1 MKGGF
6 FVQEFMATIYGPANP
21 KTNTISGY
29 YGPANPKTGSIGGV
43 SAPSKGG
50 SVLGASTS
58 NTGGGNRAV
67 TSSSPV
73 QNVSIPQGGGNNNN
87 SGGGGEPDYAN
98 EISDMYAPALAAL
111 ESAIGVAN
119 TGATEQQKSVE
130 GNWANA
136 DQKVDTESAQLKA
149 DTMGRQEEFNKTLQS
164 AFESAVRAYNALKQ
178 QGTARF
184 GGGSSA
190 GQALGE
196 LASQEYFRQQGN
208 ITENKTKGDLQFS
221 GELSKIGTYVSQ
233 KKQDLLQWK
242 NDTLGQIK
250 TNLAQT
256 LQEIA
261 MRKGDVE
268 ANKTRD
274 KIGALQAAQ
283 ARVQAVRDADN
294 TFRQNLALASLN
306 QMQTVTGRA
315 FTPAEI
321 KATLEQWGLGNIGGN
336 SAPISVSPTVGRSN
350 NDQYDAFGNL
360 INATG

>member
-1 MKGGF
+1 
-6 FVQEFMATIYGPANP
+6 MATIYGPANP
-21 KTNTISGY
+21 KTGTISNY

-43 SAPSKGG
+43 SAPSKG

-58 NTGGGNRAV
+58 NVNRAS
-67 TSSSPV
+67 TGSSPT
-73 QNVSIPQGGGNNNN
+73 QNVSQPQQQNNG
-87 SGGGGEPDYAN
+87 GGGGEPDYAN

-111 ESAIGVAN
+111 EGAIGVAN
-119 TGATEQQKSVE
+119 TGAAEQQKSVE
-130 GNWANA
+130 GNWMNA

-178 QGTARF
+178 QGQARF

-196 LASQEYFRQQGN
+196 LANQEYFRQQGN

-221 GELSKIGTYVSQ
+221 SEIAKIGTYVSQ

-261 MRKGDVE
+261 MRKGDIE

-283 ARVQAVRDADN
+283 QRVQAVRDADN
-294 TFRQNLALASLN
+294 TFRQNLALASIN
-306 QMQTVTGRA
+306 QMQGVTGRA

-321 KATLEQWGLGNIGGN
+321 KATLEQWGLGNIGGGATPTY
-336 SAPISVSPTVGRSN
+336 SGPTVGKS